1 MNYKPNITMQSSTIR
16 PVSAAD
22 CKAITDIYN
31 HYITRTVISFETRT
45 LTADEMAERIR
56 TISSGHPYL
65 VSVSPDGEI
74 EGYCYA
80 HPWKERAAY
89 AGTLESTVYLHPD
102 RTGTGTGARLME
114 ALIDECRARGVDNLI
129 ACITYGN
136 HASCRMHERL
146 GFKKVSHFHRVGH
159 KFGLTLDVV
168 DYQLSL
174 TQPAHGTSDARQNEN

>member
-1 MNYKPNITMQSSTIR
+1 MQTSSTIR
-16 PVSAAD
+16 PVSLTD
-22 CKAITDIYN
+22 CEAITDIYN
-31 HYITRTVISFETRT
+31 HYITRTVISFETEA
-45 LTADEMAERIR
+45 LTPEEMAERIR
-56 TISSGHPYL
+56 HISSRYPYF
-65 VSVSPDGEI
+65 VSVSPEGEI

-102 RTGTGTGARLME
+102 RTGAGTGAELMKV
-114 ALIDECRARGVDNLI
+114 LIKECRDRGVDNLI

-146 GFKKVSHFHRVGH
+146 GFRKVSHFRRVGR
-159 KFGLTLDVV
+159 KFGLSLDVV

-174 TQPAHGTSDARQNEN
+174 NVLTAGTTTVRQNEN